1 MGRSGSTRH
10 QVTHD
15 QNLES
20 TVLEIKQEVR
30 YTQKACNVVF
40 KKELLIKGRTEIH
53 VEKGA
58 DLSMGDS
65 LSCLVWLDE
74 SARRNYWDRVGQCAG
89 WGDIVVVTRQARRG
103 DLRSTKCPG
112 LPPPVAISH
121 HYAKR
126 LHIETN

>member
-1 MGRSGSTRH
+1 MQIEGPSRYGKVGEYTPPGYTRP
-10 QVTHD
+10 
-15 QNLES
+15 ES
-20 TVLEIKQEVR
+20 RK
-30 YTQKACNVVF
+30 YGAGDKAGKFDTQKPCNVVF

-89 WGDIVVVTRQARRG
+89 WGDIVVVTR
-103 DLRSTKCPG
+103 
-112 LPPPVAISH
+112 
-121 HYAKR
+121 
-126 LHIETN
+126 